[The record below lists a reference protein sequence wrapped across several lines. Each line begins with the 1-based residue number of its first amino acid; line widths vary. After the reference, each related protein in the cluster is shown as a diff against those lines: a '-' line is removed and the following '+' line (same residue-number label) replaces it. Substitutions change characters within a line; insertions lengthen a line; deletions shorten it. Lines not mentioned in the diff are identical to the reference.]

1 MLEREVKRYAAYFR
15 GWCQTFGEHESIADH
30 DNEIYWLLTES
41 QAGFVLPKNYLRQL
55 YRAVL
60 LHEKAPPLTFRR
72 YLVDVGE
79 FNFSLTPK
87 YEDLIHE
94 TINRILSGSDE
105 LHVYLTSH
113 FMYGT
118 NARIITLSAKKPLS
132 IIYKEIGSMRIRLEQ
147 PAPPRR
153 GRVR

>member
-15 GWCQTFGEHESIADH
+15 GWCQAFGEHDSFADH
-30 DNEIYWLLTES
+30 EKEIYWLLS
-41 QAGFVLPKNYLRQL
+41 KDQAGFVLPRVYLRRL

-60 LHEKAPPLTFRR
+60 LHETAPPLTFRSDQ
-72 YLVDVGE
+72 VQVGD
-79 FNFSLTPK
+79 FSFSLTPNR
-87 YEDLIHE
+87 EALIRE
-94 TINRILSGSDE
+94 TIDRLLSSGGG

-132 IIYKEIGSMRIRLEQ
+132 IIYKNIGNMKIRLE
-147 PAPPRR
+147 
-153 GRVR
+153 

>member
-1 MLEREVKRYAAYFR
+1 MQEREVKRYAAYFR
-15 GWCQTFGEHESIADH
+15 GWCQTFGEHDSFADH
-30 DNEIYWLLTES
+30 DKEIYWLLTES

-60 LHEKAPPLTFRR
+60 LHQTAPLLTFQRDQ
-72 YLVDVGE
+72 VQVGD
-79 FNFSLTPK
+79 FSFSLTPK
-87 YEDLIHE
+87 HEELIRE
-94 TINRILSGSDE
+94 TIGRLLSSDGG

-132 IIYKEIGSMRIRLEQ
+132 IIYKDIGSMRIRLE
-147 PAPPRR
+147 
-153 GRVR
+153 